1 MLCTRRRY
9 TVKAPDGNKL
19 AILNALNKP
28 GFVSGQALG
37 EQLGISRA
45 AVSKHINSLQEMGL
59 DIFKVTGKGYSLN
72 NYAGLLNQSQIQQ
85 HYNQLNSQ
93 LKSQSANVEVH
104 PIIDSTNSELMR
116 RIQAKTALESGTII
130 VAEMQQ
136 AGRGR
141 RGRVWQSPFG
151 ANLYY
156 SYFWRLDDGLQAAMG
171 VSIAVGLA
179 VYDTIKALYDIDLEL
194 KWPNDIYLN
203 KQKLAGVL
211 VELDGQP
218 QGPCQLVL
226 GIGINL
232 QMPENFS
239 QNIDQAWTDLSQH
252 TQKLDK
258 NELVASLTYH
268 LEHRLD
274 QYRKSGLQTMH
285 QQWNSLN
292 AFAGECVELNTGHRS
307 WRGICEGIDPQGGIR
322 IRQDGDVKSY
332 YGGEISLRKAP
343 L

>member
-1 MLCTRRRY
+1 
-9 TVKAPDGNKL
+9 VKAPDGNKL
-19 AILNALNKP
+19 AILNALNQP

-45 AVSKHINSLQEMGL
+45 AVSKHINSLQVMGL

-72 NYAGLLNQSQIQQ
+72 NHAGLLNQTKIQQ
-85 HYNQLNSQ
+85 HFNQLTSQ
-93 LKSQSANVEVH
+93 LKSQPVNVEVH

-116 RIQAKTALESGTII
+116 RIQAKTALESGTVI

-179 VYDTIKALYDIDLEL
+179 VYDTIKALYDIELEL

-232 QMPENFS
+232 QMPQSFS
-239 QNIDQAWTDLSQH
+239 QHIDQAWTDLSQH
-252 TQKLDK
+252 TQQLDK

-268 LEHRLD
+268 LELRLD
-274 QYRKSGLQTMH
+274 QYRKSGLHTMH
-285 QQWNSLN
+285 EQWNSLN

-322 IRQDGDVKSY
+322 IRQDGEVKSY
-332 YGGEISLRKAP
+332 YGGEISLRKAQ

>member
-1 MLCTRRRY
+1 M
-9 TVKAPDGNKL
+9 KAPDGNKL
-19 AILNALNKP
+19 AILNALNQG

-37 EQLGISRA
+37 EKLGISRA
-45 AVSKHINSLQEMGL
+45 AVSKHIKTLQEMGL
-59 DIFKVTGKGYSLN
+59 DIFKVTGKGYCLN
-72 NYAGLLNQSQIQQ
+72 SQVGLLNKTQIDQ
-85 HYNQLNSQ
+85 HYKALG
-93 LKSQSANVEVH
+93 ANTADVEVH

-116 RIQAKTALESGTII
+116 RIQAKTALESGTVI

-179 VYDTIKALYDIDLEL
+179 VYDAIKALYQVDVEL
-194 KWPNDIYLN
+194 KWPNDIYIN

-218 QGPCQLVL
+218 QGPCQLVI

-232 QMPENFS
+232 QMPESFS
-239 QNIDQAWTDLSQH
+239 QHIDQAWTDLNQH

-258 NELVASLTYH
+258 NQLVASLTYH
-268 LEHRLD
+268 LEQRLA
-274 QYRKSGLQTMH
+274 QYRQTGLQAMYE
-285 QQWNSLN
+285 QWNSLN
-292 AFAGECVELNTGHRS
+292 AFAGEYVELNTGHRS
-307 WRGICEGIDPQGGIR
+307 WRGICEGIDAQGGIR
-322 IRQDGDVKSY
+322 IRQDGEVKSY
-332 YGGEISLRKAP
+332 YGGEVSLRKAQ

>member
-1 MLCTRRRY
+1 M
-9 TVKAPDGNKL
+9 KAPDGNKL
-19 AILNALNKP
+19 AILNALNLG

-37 EQLGISRA
+37 EELGISRA
-45 AVSKHINSLQEMGL
+45 AVSKHIKTLQEMGL
-59 DIFKVTGKGYSLN
+59 DIFKVTGKGYCLN
-72 NYAGLLNQSQIQQ
+72 SQVGLLNKTQIDL
-85 HYNQLNSQ
+85 HYKALGAST
-93 LKSQSANVEVH
+93 ANVEVH

-116 RIQAKTALESGTII
+116 RIQSKAELESGKVI

-179 VYDTIKALYDIDLEL
+179 VYDAIKALYQIDVEL
-194 KWPNDIYLN
+194 KWPNDIYIN

-218 QGPCQLVL
+218 QGPCQLVI

-232 QMPENFS
+232 QMPESFS
-239 QNIDQAWTDLSQH
+239 QHIDQAWTDLNQH
-252 TQKLDK
+252 TQQLDK
-258 NELVASLTYH
+258 NMLVASLTYY
-268 LEHRLD
+268 LEKRLL
-274 QYRKSGLQTMH
+274 QYSQSGLQAMYE
-285 QQWNSLN
+285 QWNALN
-292 AFAGECVELNTGHRS
+292 AFAGEQVELNTGHRS

-322 IRQDGDVKSY
+322 IRQDGEVKSY
-332 YGGEISLRKAP
+332 YGGEVSLRKAQP
-343 L
+343 

>member
-1 MLCTRRRY
+1 MPY
-9 TVKAPDGNKL
+9 YSGANAMKAPDGNKL
-19 AILNALNKP
+19 AILNALNQG
-28 GFVSGQALG
+28 GFISGQVLG

-45 AVSKHINSLQEMGL
+45 AISKHIKSLQEMGL

-72 NYAGLLNQSQIQQ
+72 SQVGLLNQAQIQQ
-85 HYNQLNSQ
+85 HYQALGATTA
-93 LKSQSANVEVH
+93 KVEVH

-116 RIQAKTALESGTII
+116 RIQAKTELESGTVI

-136 AGRGR
+136 LGRGR

-156 SYFWRLDDGLQAAMG
+156 SYFWRLDDGIQAAMG
-171 VSIAVGLA
+171 VSIVVGLA
-179 VYDTIKALYDIDLEL
+179 VYDAIKALYNIEVEL

-211 VELDGQP
+211 VELDAQP
-218 QGPCQLVL
+218 QGPCQLVI

-232 QMPENFS
+232 QMPESFS
-239 QNIDQAWTDLSQH
+239 QHIDQAWTDLSQH
-252 TQKLDK
+252 TQQLNK
-258 NELVASLTYH
+258 NQLVASLTYY
-268 LEHRLD
+268 LEQRLE
-274 QYRKSGLQTMH
+274 QYSESGLQSMH
-285 QQWNSLN
+285 QQWNALN

-322 IRQDGDVKSY
+322 IRQDGEVKSY
-332 YGGEISLRKAP
+332 YGGEISLRKAQ

>member
-1 MLCTRRRY
+1 M
-9 TVKAPDGNKL
+9 KAPDGNKL
-19 AILNALNKP
+19 AILNALNQG
-28 GFVSGQALG
+28 GFISGQVLG

-45 AVSKHINSLQEMGL
+45 AISKHIKSLQEMGL

-72 NYAGLLNQSQIQQ
+72 SQVGLLNQAQIQQ
-85 HYNQLNSQ
+85 HYQALGATTA
-93 LKSQSANVEVH
+93 KVEVH

-116 RIQAKTALESGTII
+116 RIQVKTELESGTVI

-136 AGRGR
+136 LGRGR

-156 SYFWRLDDGLQAAMG
+156 SYFWRLDDGIQAAMG
-171 VSIAVGLA
+171 VSIVVGLA
-179 VYDTIKALYDIDLEL
+179 VYDAIKALYNIEVEL

-211 VELDGQP
+211 VELDAQP
-218 QGPCQLVL
+218 QGPCQLVI

-232 QMPENFS
+232 QMPESFS
-239 QNIDQAWTDLSQH
+239 QHIDQAWTDLSQH
-252 TQKLDK
+252 TQQLNK
-258 NELVASLTYH
+258 NQLVASLTYY
-268 LEHRLD
+268 LEQRLE
-274 QYRKSGLQTMH
+274 QYSESGLQSMH
-285 QQWNSLN
+285 QQWNALN

-307 WRGICEGIDPQGGIR
+307 WRGICEGIDSQGGIR
-322 IRQDGDVKSY
+322 IRQDGEVKSY
-332 YGGEISLRKAP
+332 YGGEISLRKAQ

>member
-1 MLCTRRRY
+1 
-9 TVKAPDGNKL
+9 
-19 AILNALNKP
+19 
-28 GFVSGQALG
+28 
-37 EQLGISRA
+37 
-45 AVSKHINSLQEMGL
+45 MGL
-59 DIFKVTGKGYSLN
+59 DIFKVTGKGYCLN
-72 NYAGLLNQSQIQQ
+72 SQVGLLNKTQIDQ
-85 HYNQLNSQ
+85 HYKALG
-93 LKSQSANVEVH
+93 ANTADVEVH

-116 RIQAKTALESGTII
+116 RIQAKTALESGTVI

-179 VYDTIKALYDIDLEL
+179 VYDAIKALYQIDVEL
-194 KWPNDIYLN
+194 KWPNDIYIN

-218 QGPCQLVL
+218 QGPCQLVI

-232 QMPENFS
+232 QMPESFS
-239 QNIDQAWTDLSQH
+239 QHIDQAWTDLNQH

-258 NELVASLTYH
+258 NQLVASLTYH
-268 LEHRLD
+268 LEQRLV
-274 QYRKSGLQTMH
+274 QYRQTGLQDMYE
-285 QQWNSLN
+285 QWNSLN
-292 AFAGECVELNTGHRS
+292 AFAGDYVELNTGHRS

-322 IRQDGDVKSY
+322 IRQDGEVKSY
-332 YGGEISLRKAP
+332 YGGEVSLRKAQV
-343 L
+343 

>member
-1 MLCTRRRY
+1 M
-9 TVKAPDGNKL
+9 KAPDGNKL
-19 AILNALNKP
+19 AILNALNQG

-37 EQLGISRA
+37 EKLGISRA
-45 AVSKHINSLQEMGL
+45 AVSKHIKTLQEMGL
-59 DIFKVTGKGYSLN
+59 DIFKVTGKGYCLN
-72 NYAGLLNQSQIQQ
+72 NQVGLLNKTQIDQ
-85 HYNQLNSQ
+85 HYKALG
-93 LKSQSANVEVH
+93 ANTADVEVH

-116 RIQAKTALESGTII
+116 RIQAKTALESGTVI

-179 VYDTIKALYDIDLEL
+179 VYDAIKALYQIDVEL
-194 KWPNDIYLN
+194 KWPNDIYIN

-218 QGPCQLVL
+218 QGPCQLVI

-232 QMPENFS
+232 QMPESFS
-239 QNIDQAWTDLSQH
+239 QHIDQAWTDLNQH

-258 NELVASLTYH
+258 NQLVASLTYH
-268 LEHRLD
+268 LEQRLV
-274 QYRKSGLQTMH
+274 QYRQTGLQDMYE
-285 QQWNSLN
+285 QWNSLN
-292 AFAGECVELNTGHRS
+292 AFAGDYVELNTGHRS

-322 IRQDGDVKSY
+322 IRQDGEVKSY
-332 YGGEISLRKAP
+332 YGGEVSLRKAQV
-343 L
+343 

>member
-1 MLCTRRRY
+1 M
-9 TVKAPDGNKL
+9 KAPDGNKL
-19 AILNALNKP
+19 AILNALNQG

-37 EQLGISRA
+37 EKLGISRA
-45 AVSKHINSLQEMGL
+45 AVSKHIKTLQEMGL
-59 DIFKVTGKGYSLN
+59 DIFKVTGKGYCLN
-72 NYAGLLNQSQIQQ
+72 NQVGLLNKTQIDQ
-85 HYNQLNSQ
+85 HYKALG
-93 LKSQSANVEVH
+93 ANTADVEVH

-116 RIQAKTALESGTII
+116 RIQAKTALESGTVI

-179 VYDTIKALYDIDLEL
+179 VYDAIKALYQIDVEL
-194 KWPNDIYLN
+194 KWPNDIYIN

-218 QGPCQLVL
+218 QGPCQLVI

-232 QMPENFS
+232 QMPESFS
-239 QNIDQAWTDLSQH
+239 QHIDQAWTDLNQH

-258 NELVASLTYH
+258 NQLVASLTHH
-268 LEHRLD
+268 LEQRLV
-274 QYRKSGLQTMH
+274 QYRQTGLQDMYE
-285 QQWNSLN
+285 QWNSLN
-292 AFAGECVELNTGHRS
+292 AFAGDYVELNTGHRS

-322 IRQDGDVKSY
+322 IRQDGEVKSY
-332 YGGEISLRKAP
+332 YGGEVSLRKAQV
-343 L
+343 

>member
-1 MLCTRRRY
+1 M
-9 TVKAPDGNKL
+9 KAPDGNKL
-19 AILNALNKP
+19 AILNALNLG

-37 EQLGISRA
+37 EELGISRA
-45 AVSKHINSLQEMGL
+45 AVSKHIKTLQEMGL
-59 DIFKVTGKGYSLN
+59 DIFKVTGKGYCLN
-72 NYAGLLNQSQIQQ
+72 SQVGLLNKTQIDQ
-85 HYNQLNSQ
+85 HYKALGAST
-93 LKSQSANVEVH
+93 ANVEVH

-116 RIQAKTALESGTII
+116 RLQSKAELESGKVI

-179 VYDTIKALYDIDLEL
+179 VYDAIKALYQIDVEL
-194 KWPNDIYLN
+194 KWPNDIYIN

-218 QGPCQLVL
+218 QGPCQLVI

-232 QMPENFS
+232 QMPESFS
-239 QNIDQAWTDLSQH
+239 QHIDQAWTDLNQH
-252 TQKLDK
+252 TQQLYK
-258 NELVASLTYH
+258 NELVASLTYY
-268 LEHRLD
+268 LEKRLL
-274 QYRKSGLQTMH
+274 QYSQSGLQEMYE
-285 QQWNSLN
+285 QWNALN
-292 AFAGECVELNTGHRS
+292 AFAGEQVELNTGHRS

-322 IRQDGDVKSY
+322 IRQDGEVKSY
-332 YGGEISLRKAP
+332 YGGEVSLRKAQP
-343 L
+343 

>member
-1 MLCTRRRY
+1 M
-9 TVKAPDGNKL
+9 KAPDGNKL
-19 AILNALNKP
+19 AILNALNQG

-37 EQLGISRA
+37 EKLGISRA
-45 AVSKHINSLQEMGL
+45 AVSKHIKTLQEMGL
-59 DIFKVTGKGYSLN
+59 DIFKVTGKGYCLN
-72 NYAGLLNQSQIQQ
+72 SQVGLLNKTQIDQ
-85 HYNQLNSQ
+85 HYKALG
-93 LKSQSANVEVH
+93 ANTADVEVH

-116 RIQAKTALESGTII
+116 RIQAKTELESGTVI

-179 VYDTIKALYDIDLEL
+179 VYDAIKALYQIDVEL
-194 KWPNDIYLN
+194 KWPNDIYIN

-218 QGPCQLVL
+218 QGPCQLVI

-232 QMPENFS
+232 QMPESFS
-239 QNIDQAWTDLSQH
+239 QHIDQAWTDLNQH

-258 NELVASLTYH
+258 NQLVASLTYH
-268 LEHRLD
+268 LEQRLA
-274 QYRKSGLQTMH
+274 QYRQTGLQAMYE
-285 QQWNSLN
+285 QWNLLN
-292 AFAGECVELNTGHRS
+292 AFAGEYVELNTGHRS

-322 IRQDGDVKSY
+322 IRQDGEVKSY
-332 YGGEISLRKAP
+332 YGGEVSLRKAQV
-343 L
+343 

>member
-1 MLCTRRRY
+1 M
-9 TVKAPDGNKL
+9 KAPDGNKL
-19 AILNALNKP
+19 AILNALNQG

-37 EQLGISRA
+37 EKLGISRA
-45 AVSKHINSLQEMGL
+45 AVSKHIKTLQEMGL
-59 DIFKVTGKGYSLN
+59 DIFKVTGKGYCLN
-72 NYAGLLNQSQIQQ
+72 SQVGLLNKTQIDQ
-85 HYNQLNSQ
+85 HYKALG
-93 LKSQSANVEVH
+93 ANTADVEVH

-116 RIQAKTALESGTII
+116 RIQAKTALESGTVI

-179 VYDTIKALYDIDLEL
+179 VYDAIKALYQIDVEL
-194 KWPNDIYLN
+194 KWPNDIYIN

-218 QGPCQLVL
+218 QGPCQLVI

-232 QMPENFS
+232 QMPESFS
-239 QNIDQAWTDLSQH
+239 QHIDQAWTDLNQH

-258 NELVASLTYH
+258 NQLVASLTYH
-268 LEHRLD
+268 LEQRLV
-274 QYRKSGLQTMH
+274 QYRQTGLQDMYE
-285 QQWNSLN
+285 QWNSLN
-292 AFAGECVELNTGHRS
+292 AFAGDYVELNTGHRS

-322 IRQDGDVKSY
+322 IRQDGEVKSY
-332 YGGEISLRKAP
+332 YGGEVSLRKAQI
-343 L
+343 

>member
-1 MLCTRRRY
+1 M
-9 TVKAPDGNKL
+9 KAPDGNKL
-19 AILNALNKP
+19 AILNALNQP

-45 AVSKHINSLQEMGL
+45 AVSKHINSLQVMGL

-72 NYAGLLNQSQIQQ
+72 NHAGLLNQTKIQQ
-85 HYNQLNSQ
+85 HFNQLTSQ
-93 LKSQSANVEVH
+93 LKSQPVNVEVH

-116 RIQAKTALESGTII
+116 RIQAKTALESGTVI

-179 VYDTIKALYDIDLEL
+179 VYDTIKALYNIELEL

-232 QMPENFS
+232 QMPQSFS
-239 QNIDQAWTDLSQH
+239 QHIDQAWTDLSQH
-252 TQKLDK
+252 TQQLDK

-268 LEHRLD
+268 LENRLD

-285 QQWNSLN
+285 EQWNSLN

-322 IRQDGDVKSY
+322 IRQDGEVKSY
-332 YGGEISLRKAP
+332 YGGEISLRKAQ

>member
-1 MLCTRRRY
+1 M
-9 TVKAPDGNKL
+9 KAPDGNKL
-19 AILNALNKP
+19 AILNALNQP

-45 AVSKHINSLQEMGL
+45 AVSKHINSLQVMGL

-72 NYAGLLNQSQIQQ
+72 NHAGLLNQTKIQQ
-85 HYNQLNSQ
+85 HFNQLTSQ
-93 LKSQSANVEVH
+93 LKSQPVNVEVH
-104 PIIDSTNSELMR
+104 PLIDSTNSELMR
-116 RIQAKTALESGTII
+116 RVQAKTALESGTVI

-179 VYDTIKALYDIDLEL
+179 VYDTIKALYDIELEL

-232 QMPENFS
+232 QMPQSFS
-239 QNIDQAWTDLSQH
+239 QHIDQAWTDLSQH
-252 TQKLDK
+252 TQQLDK

-268 LEHRLD
+268 LENRLD
-274 QYRKSGLQTMH
+274 QYRKSGLHTMH
-285 QQWNSLN
+285 EQWNSLN

-322 IRQDGDVKSY
+322 IRQDGEVKSY
-332 YGGEISLRKAP
+332 YGGEISLRKAQ

>member
-1 MLCTRRRY
+1 M
-9 TVKAPDGNKL
+9 KAPDGNKL
-19 AILNALNKP
+19 AILNALNLG

-37 EQLGISRA
+37 EELGISRA
-45 AVSKHINSLQEMGL
+45 AVSKHIKTLQEMGL
-59 DIFKVTGKGYSLN
+59 DIFKVTGKGYCLN
-72 NYAGLLNQSQIQQ
+72 SQVGLLNKTQIDQ
-85 HYNQLNSQ
+85 HYKALGAST
-93 LKSQSANVEVH
+93 ANVEVH

-116 RIQAKTALESGTII
+116 RIQSKAELESGKVI

-179 VYDTIKALYDIDLEL
+179 VYDAIKALYQIDVEL
-194 KWPNDIYLN
+194 KWPNDIYIN

-218 QGPCQLVL
+218 QGPCQLVI

-232 QMPENFS
+232 QMPESFS
-239 QNIDQAWTDLSQH
+239 QHIDQAWTDLNQH
-252 TQKLDK
+252 TQQLDK
-258 NELVASLTYH
+258 NELVASLTYY
-268 LEHRLD
+268 LEKRLL
-274 QYRKSGLQTMH
+274 QYSQSGLQEMYEH
-285 QQWNSLN
+285 WNALN
-292 AFAGECVELNTGHRS
+292 AFAGEQVELNTGHRS

-322 IRQDGDVKSY
+322 IRQDGEVKSY
-332 YGGEISLRKAP
+332 YGGEVSLRKAQP
-343 L
+343 

>member
-1 MLCTRRRY
+1 M
-9 TVKAPDGNKL
+9 KAPDGNKL
-19 AILNALNKP
+19 AILNALNQG

-37 EQLGISRA
+37 EKLGISRA
-45 AVSKHINSLQEMGL
+45 AVSKHIKTLQEMGL
-59 DIFKVTGKGYSLN
+59 DIFKVTGKGYCLN
-72 NYAGLLNQSQIQQ
+72 SQVGLLNKTQIDQ
-85 HYNQLNSQ
+85 HYKALG
-93 LKSQSANVEVH
+93 ANTADVEVH

-116 RIQAKTALESGTII
+116 RIQAKTALESGTVI

-171 VSIAVGLA
+171 VSIAVGIA
-179 VYDTIKALYDIDLEL
+179 VYDAIKALYQIDVEL
-194 KWPNDIYLN
+194 KWPNDIYIN

-218 QGPCQLVL
+218 QGPCQLVI

-232 QMPENFS
+232 QMPESFS
-239 QNIDQAWTDLSQH
+239 QHIDQAWTDLNQH

-258 NELVASLTYH
+258 NHLVASLTYH
-268 LEHRLD
+268 LEQRLV
-274 QYRKSGLQTMH
+274 QYRQTGLQDMYE
-285 QQWNSLN
+285 QWNSLN
-292 AFAGECVELNTGHRS
+292 AFAGDYVELNTGHRS

-322 IRQDGDVKSY
+322 IRQDGEVKSY
-332 YGGEISLRKAP
+332 YGGEVSLRKAQV
-343 L
+343 

>member
-1 MLCTRRRY
+1 M
-9 TVKAPDGNKL
+9 KAPNGNKL
-19 AILNALNKP
+19 AILNALNEG

-37 EQLGISRA
+37 DELGISRA
-45 AVSKHINSLQEMGL
+45 AVSKHIKTLQEMGL

-72 NYAGLLNQSQIQQ
+72 NHVGLLNQVQIQKN
-85 HYNQLNSQ
+85 YKALGAST
-93 LKSQSANVEVH
+93 ANVEVH

-116 RIQAKTALESGTII
+116 RIQAKEALESGTVI

-179 VYDTIKALYDIDLEL
+179 VYDAIKVLYNIDIEL

-218 QGPCQLVL
+218 QGPCQLVI

-232 QMPENFS
+232 QMPESFS
-239 QNIDQAWTDLSQH
+239 QHIDQAWTDLSQH
-252 TQKLDK
+252 TQQLDK
-258 NELVASLTYH
+258 NQLVASLTNC
-268 LEHRLD
+268 LEQRLVE
-274 QYRKSGLQTMH
+274 YRQTGLQTMYE
-285 QQWNSLN
+285 QWNSLN

-307 WRGICEGIDPQGGIR
+307 WRGICEGIDSQGGIR
-322 IRQDGDVKSY
+322 IRQDGEVKSY
-332 YGGEISLRKAP
+332 YGGEVSLRKAQI
-343 L
+343 

>member
-1 MLCTRRRY
+1 M
-9 TVKAPDGNKL
+9 KAPDGNKL
-19 AILNALNKP
+19 AILNALNQP

-45 AVSKHINSLQEMGL
+45 AVSKHINSLQVMGL

-72 NYAGLLNQSQIQQ
+72 NHAGLLNQTKIQQ
-85 HYNQLNSQ
+85 HFNQLTSQ
-93 LKSQSANVEVH
+93 LKSQPVNVEVH

-116 RIQAKTALESGTII
+116 RIQAKTALESGTVI

-136 AGRGR
+136 SGRGR

-179 VYDTIKALYDIDLEL
+179 VYDTIKALYDIELEL

-232 QMPENFS
+232 QMPQSFS
-239 QNIDQAWTDLSQH
+239 QHIDQAWTDLSQH
-252 TQKLDK
+252 TQQLDK

-268 LEHRLD
+268 LENRLD
-274 QYRKSGLQTMH
+274 QYRKSGLHTMH
-285 QQWNSLN
+285 EQWNSLN
-292 AFAGECVELNTGHRS
+292 AFAGEYVELNTGHRS

-322 IRQDGDVKSY
+322 IRQDGEVKSY
-332 YGGEISLRKAP
+332 YGGEISLRKAQ

>member
-1 MLCTRRRY
+1 M
-9 TVKAPDGNKL
+9 KAPDGNKL
-19 AILNALNKP
+19 AILNALNQP

-45 AVSKHINSLQEMGL
+45 AVSKHINSLQVMGL

-72 NYAGLLNQSQIQQ
+72 NHAGLLNQTKIQQ
-85 HYNQLNSQ
+85 HFNQLTSQ
-93 LKSQSANVEVH
+93 LKSQSVNVEVH
-104 PIIDSTNSELMR
+104 PLIDSTNSELMR
-116 RIQAKTALESGTII
+116 RIQAKTALESGTVI

-179 VYDTIKALYDIDLEL
+179 VYDTIKALYDIELEL

-232 QMPENFS
+232 QMPQSFS
-239 QNIDQAWTDLSQH
+239 QHIDQAWTDLSQH
-252 TQKLDK
+252 TQQLDK

-268 LEHRLD
+268 LENRLD
-274 QYRKSGLQTMH
+274 QYRKSGLHTMH
-285 QQWNSLN
+285 EQWNSLN
-292 AFAGECVELNTGHRS
+292 AFAGEYVELNTGHRS

-322 IRQDGDVKSY
+322 IRQDGEVKSY
-332 YGGEISLRKAP
+332 YGGEISLRKAQ

>member
-1 MLCTRRRY
+1 M
-9 TVKAPDGNKL
+9 KAPDGNKL
-19 AILNALNKP
+19 AILNALNQP

-45 AVSKHINSLQEMGL
+45 AVSKHINSLQVMGL

-72 NYAGLLNQSQIQQ
+72 NHAGLLNQTKIQQ
-85 HYNQLNSQ
+85 HFNQLTSQ
-93 LKSQSANVEVH
+93 LKSQPVNVEVH

-116 RIQAKTALESGTII
+116 RIQAKTALESGTVI

-179 VYDTIKALYDIDLEL
+179 VYDTIKALYDIELEL

-232 QMPENFS
+232 QMPQSFS
-239 QNIDQAWTDLSQH
+239 QHIDQAWTDLSQH
-252 TQKLDK
+252 TQQLDK

-268 LEHRLD
+268 LELRLD
-274 QYRKSGLQTMH
+274 QYRKSGLHTMH
-285 QQWNSLN
+285 EQWNSLN

-322 IRQDGDVKSY
+322 IRQDGEVKSY
-332 YGGEISLRKAP
+332 YGGEISLRKAQ

>member
-1 MLCTRRRY
+1 M
-9 TVKAPDGNKL
+9 KSPNGNKL
-19 AILNALNKP
+19 AILKALNQS

-37 EQLGISRA
+37 AQLGISRA
-45 AVSKHINSLQEMGL
+45 AVSKHIQSLQEMGL
-59 DIFKVTGKGYSLN
+59 DIFKVTGKGYCLN
-72 NYAGLLNQSQIQQ
+72 NRAGLLNQSYIYQ
-85 HYNQLNSQ
+85 YGTQLGM
-93 LKSQSANVEVH
+93 LLDHVEVH

-116 RIQAKTALESGTII
+116 RIQAKTALKSGTVI

-156 SYFWRLDDGLQAAMG
+156 SYFWRLDDGIQAAMG

-179 VYDTIKALYDIDLEL
+179 VYDAIKALYDINIEL

-218 QGPCQLVL
+218 QGPCQLVI
-226 GIGINL
+226 GIGINI
-232 QMPENFS
+232 QMPLSVSE
-239 QNIDQAWTDLSQH
+239 QIDQAWTDLSQH
-252 TQKLDK
+252 TQQLDK
-258 NELVASLTYH
+258 NKLVAALTYH
-268 LEHRLD
+268 LEQRLTC
-274 QYRKSGLQTMH
+274 YSETGLQLMYE
-285 QQWNSLN
+285 QWNTLN
-292 AFAGECVELNTGHRS
+292 AFAGEYVELNTGHRS

-322 IRQDGDVKSY
+322 IRQDGEVKSY
-332 YGGEISLRKAP
+332 YGGEISLRKALP
-343 L
+343 

>member
-1 MLCTRRRY
+1 M
-9 TVKAPDGNKL
+9 KAPDGNKL
-19 AILNALNKP
+19 AILNALNQG

-37 EQLGISRA
+37 EKLGISRA
-45 AVSKHINSLQEMGL
+45 AVSKHIKTLQEMGL
-59 DIFKVTGKGYSLN
+59 DIFKVTGKGYCLN
-72 NYAGLLNQSQIQQ
+72 SQVGLLNKTQIDQ
-85 HYNQLNSQ
+85 HYKALG
-93 LKSQSANVEVH
+93 ANTADVEVH

-116 RIQAKTALESGTII
+116 RIQAKTALESGTVI

-179 VYDTIKALYDIDLEL
+179 VYDAIKALYQIDVEL
-194 KWPNDIYLN
+194 KWPNDIYIH

-218 QGPCQLVL
+218 QGPCQLVI

-232 QMPENFS
+232 QMPESFS
-239 QNIDQAWTDLSQH
+239 QHIDQAWTDLNQH

-258 NELVASLTYH
+258 NQLVASLTYH
-268 LEHRLD
+268 LEQRLV
-274 QYRKSGLQTMH
+274 QYRQTGLQDMYE
-285 QQWNSLN
+285 QWNSLN
-292 AFAGECVELNTGHRS
+292 AFAGDYVELNTGHRS

-322 IRQDGDVKSY
+322 IRQDGEVKSY
-332 YGGEISLRKAP
+332 YGGEVSLRKAQV
-343 L
+343 

>member
-1 MLCTRRRY
+1 M
-9 TVKAPDGNKL
+9 KAPDGNKL
-19 AILNALNKP
+19 AILNALNQG

-37 EQLGISRA
+37 EELGISRA
-45 AVSKHINSLQEMGL
+45 AVSKHIKTLQEMGL
-59 DIFKVTGKGYSLN
+59 DIFKVTGKGYCLN
-72 NYAGLLNQSQIQQ
+72 NQVGLLNKTQIDQ
-85 HYNQLNSQ
+85 HYKALG
-93 LKSQSANVEVH
+93 ANTADVEVH

-116 RIQAKTALESGTII
+116 RIQAKTAVESGTVI

-179 VYDTIKALYDIDLEL
+179 VYDAIKALYQIDVEL
-194 KWPNDIYLN
+194 KWPNDIYIN

-218 QGPCQLVL
+218 QGPCQLVI

-232 QMPENFS
+232 QMPESFS
-239 QNIDQAWTDLSQH
+239 QHIDQAWTDLNQH

-258 NELVASLTYH
+258 NQLVASLTYH
-268 LEHRLD
+268 LEQRLV
-274 QYRKSGLQTMH
+274 QYSQTGLQNMYE
-285 QQWNSLN
+285 QWNSLN
-292 AFAGECVELNTGHRS
+292 AFAGDYVELNTGHRS

-322 IRQDGDVKSY
+322 IRQDGEVKSY
-332 YGGEISLRKAP
+332 YGGEVSLRKAQV
-343 L
+343 

>member
-1 MLCTRRRY
+1 
-9 TVKAPDGNKL
+9 VKAPDGNKL
-19 AILNALNKP
+19 AILNALNQP

-45 AVSKHINSLQEMGL
+45 AVSKHINSLQVMGL

-72 NYAGLLNQSQIQQ
+72 NHAGLLNQTKIQQ
-85 HYNQLNSQ
+85 HFNQLTSQ
-93 LKSQSANVEVH
+93 LKSQPVNVEVH

-116 RIQAKTALESGTII
+116 RIQAKTALESGTVI

-179 VYDTIKALYDIDLEL
+179 VYDTIKALYNIELEL

-232 QMPENFS
+232 QMPQSFS
-239 QNIDQAWTDLSQH
+239 QHIDQAWTDLSQH
-252 TQKLDK
+252 TQQLDK

-268 LEHRLD
+268 LENRLD
-274 QYRKSGLQTMH
+274 QYRKSGLHTMH
-285 QQWNSLN
+285 EQWNSLN
-292 AFAGECVELNTGHRS
+292 AFAGEYVELNTGHRS

-322 IRQDGDVKSY
+322 IRQDGEVKSY
-332 YGGEISLRKAP
+332 YGGEISLRKAQ

>member
-1 MLCTRRRY
+1 M
-9 TVKAPDGNKL
+9 KAPDGNKL
-19 AILNALNKP
+19 AILNALNEG
-28 GFVSGQALG
+28 GFVSGQTLG

-45 AVSKHINSLQEMGL
+45 AVSKHIKNWQEMGL

-72 NYAGLLNQSQIQQ
+72 NHVGLLNQVTIQQ
-85 HYNQLNSQ
+85 SYKALSTG
-93 LKSQSANVEVH
+93 SANVEVH

-116 RIQAKTALESGTII
+116 RIQAKTVLKSGTVI

-156 SYFWRLDDGLQAAMG
+156 SYFWRLDDSLHAAMG
-171 VSIAVGLA
+171 ISIAVGLA
-179 VYDTIKALYDIDLEL
+179 VYDTIKALYGIDAEL

-218 QGPCQLVL
+218 QGPCQLVI

-232 QMPENFS
+232 QMPESFS
-239 QNIDQAWTDLSQH
+239 QQIDQAWTDLSQH
-252 TQKLDK
+252 TQQLDK
-258 NELVASLTYH
+258 NHLVASLTYH
-268 LEHRLD
+268 LEQRLV
-274 QYRKSGLQTMH
+274 QYRQTGLQAMYK
-285 QQWNSLN
+285 QWNLLN
-292 AFAGECVELNTGHRS
+292 AFAGECVELNSGHRS
-307 WRGICEGIDPQGGIR
+307 WRGMCEGIDSQGGIR
-322 IRQDGDVKSY
+322 IRQDGEVKSY
-332 YGGEISLRKAP
+332 YGGEVSLKKAQ

>member
-1 MLCTRRRY
+1 M
-9 TVKAPDGNKL
+9 KAPDGNKL
-19 AILNALNKP
+19 AILNALNQG

-37 EQLGISRA
+37 EKLGISRA
-45 AVSKHINSLQEMGL
+45 AVSKHIKTLQEMGL
-59 DIFKVTGKGYSLN
+59 DIFKVTGKGYCLN
-72 NYAGLLNQSQIQQ
+72 SQVGLLNKTQIDQ
-85 HYNQLNSQ
+85 HYKALG
-93 LKSQSANVEVH
+93 ANTADVEVH

-116 RIQAKTALESGTII
+116 RIQAKTALESGTVI

-179 VYDTIKALYDIDLEL
+179 VYDAIKALYQIDVEL
-194 KWPNDIYLN
+194 KWPNDIYIN

-218 QGPCQLVL
+218 QGPCQLVI

-232 QMPENFS
+232 QMPESFS
-239 QNIDQAWTDLSQH
+239 QHIDQAWTDLNQH

-258 NELVASLTYH
+258 NQLVASLTYY
-268 LEHRLD
+268 LEQRLV
-274 QYRKSGLQTMH
+274 QYRQTGLQDMYE
-285 QQWNSLN
+285 QWNSLN
-292 AFAGECVELNTGHRS
+292 AFAGDYVELNTGHRS

-322 IRQDGDVKSY
+322 IRQDGEVKSY
-332 YGGEISLRKAP
+332 YGGEVSLRKAQV
-343 L
+343 

>member
-1 MLCTRRRY
+1 M
-9 TVKAPDGNKL
+9 KAPDGNKL
-19 AILNALNKP
+19 AILNALNQG
-28 GFVSGQALG
+28 GFISGQVLG

-45 AVSKHINSLQEMGL
+45 AISKHIKSLQEMGL

-72 NYAGLLNQSQIQQ
+72 SQVGLLNQAQIQQ
-85 HYNQLNSQ
+85 HYQALGATTA
-93 LKSQSANVEVH
+93 KVEVH

-116 RIQAKTALESGTII
+116 RIQAKTELESGTVI

-136 AGRGR
+136 LGRGR

-156 SYFWRLDDGLQAAMG
+156 SYFWRLDDGIQAAMG
-171 VSIAVGLA
+171 VSIVIGLA
-179 VYDTIKALYDIDLEL
+179 VYDAIKALYNIEVEL

-211 VELDGQP
+211 VELDAQP
-218 QGPCQLVL
+218 QGPCQLVI

-232 QMPENFS
+232 QMPESFS
-239 QNIDQAWTDLSQH
+239 QHIDQAWTDLSQH
-252 TQKLDK
+252 TQQLNK
-258 NELVASLTYH
+258 NQLVASLTYY
-268 LEHRLD
+268 LEQRLE
-274 QYRKSGLQTMH
+274 QYSESGLQSMH
-285 QQWNSLN
+285 QQWNALN

-322 IRQDGDVKSY
+322 IRQDGEVKSY
-332 YGGEISLRKAP
+332 YGGEISLRKAQ

>member
-1 MLCTRRRY
+1 M
-9 TVKAPDGNKL
+9 KAPDGNKL
-19 AILNALNKP
+19 AILNALNQP

-45 AVSKHINSLQEMGL
+45 AVSKHINSLQVMGL

-72 NYAGLLNQSQIQQ
+72 NHAGLLNQTKIQQ
-85 HYNQLNSQ
+85 YFNQLTSQ
-93 LKSQSANVEVH
+93 LKSQSVNVEVH
-104 PIIDSTNSELMR
+104 PLIDSTNSELMR
-116 RIQAKTALESGTII
+116 RTQAKTALESGTVI

-179 VYDTIKALYDIDLEL
+179 VYDTIKALYDIELEL

-232 QMPENFS
+232 QMPQSFS
-239 QNIDQAWTDLSQH
+239 QHIDQAWTDLSQH
-252 TQKLDK
+252 TQQLDK

-268 LEHRLD
+268 LENRLD
-274 QYRKSGLQTMH
+274 QYRKSGLHTMH
-285 QQWNSLN
+285 EQWNSLN

-322 IRQDGDVKSY
+322 IRQDGEVKSY
-332 YGGEISLRKAP
+332 YGGEISLRKAQ

>member
-1 MLCTRRRY
+1 M
-9 TVKAPDGNKL
+9 KAPDGNKL
-19 AILNALNKP
+19 AILNALNQG

-37 EQLGISRA
+37 EKLGISRA
-45 AVSKHINSLQEMGL
+45 AVSKHIKTLQEMGL
-59 DIFKVTGKGYSLN
+59 DIFKVTGKGYCLN
-72 NYAGLLNQSQIQQ
+72 SQVGLLNKTQIDQ
-85 HYNQLNSQ
+85 HYKALG
-93 LKSQSANVEVH
+93 ANTADVEVH

-116 RIQAKTALESGTII
+116 RIQAKTALESGTVI

-179 VYDTIKALYDIDLEL
+179 VYDAIKALYQIDVEL
-194 KWPNDIYLN
+194 KWPNDIYIN

-218 QGPCQLVL
+218 QGPCQLVI

-232 QMPENFS
+232 QMPESFS
-239 QNIDQAWTDLSQH
+239 QHIDQAWTDLNQH

-258 NELVASLTYH
+258 NQLVASLTYH
-268 LEHRLD
+268 LEQRLVK
-274 QYRKSGLQTMH
+274 YRQTGLQNMYE
-285 QQWNSLN
+285 QWNSLN
-292 AFAGECVELNTGHRS
+292 AFAGDYVELNTGHRS

-322 IRQDGDVKSY
+322 IRQDGEVKSY
-332 YGGEISLRKAP
+332 YGGEVSLRKAQV
-343 L
+343 

>member
-1 MLCTRRRY
+1 MPNIWRAC

-19 AILNALNKP
+19 AILNALNQG
-28 GFVSGQALG
+28 GFVSGQGLG

-45 AVSKHINSLQEMGL
+45 AISKHVQSLQDMGL
-59 DIFKVTGKGYSLN
+59 DIFKVTGKGYRLN
-72 NYAGLLNQSQIQQ
+72 NYAGLLNQSKIQQ
-85 HYNQLNSQ
+85 HYTALGAQTAS
-93 LKSQSANVEVH
+93 VEVH

-116 RIQAKTALESGTII
+116 RIQSKTELESGTVI

-156 SYFWRLDDGLQAAMG
+156 SYFWRLDDGIQAAMG

-179 VYDTIKALYDIDLEL
+179 VYDAIKALYSIEVEL

-218 QGPCQLVL
+218 QGPCQLVI

-232 QMPENFS
+232 QMPQSFS
-239 QNIDQAWTDLSQH
+239 QHIDQAWTDLSQH
-252 TQKLDK
+252 AQQLDK
-258 NELVASLTYH
+258 NQLVASLTYY
-268 LEHRLD
+268 LEQRLV
-274 QYRKSGLQTMH
+274 QYRQTGLHAMYE
-285 QQWNSLN
+285 QWNSLN

-322 IRQDGDVKSY
+322 IRQDGEVKSY
-332 YGGEISLRKAP
+332 YGGEVSLRKAQI
-343 L
+343 

>member
-1 MLCTRRRY
+1 M
-9 TVKAPDGNKL
+9 KAPDGNKL
-19 AILNALNKP
+19 AILNALNQG

-37 EQLGISRA
+37 EKLGISRA
-45 AVSKHINSLQEMGL
+45 AVSKHIKTLQEMGL
-59 DIFKVTGKGYSLN
+59 DIFKVTGKGYCLN
-72 NYAGLLNQSQIQQ
+72 SQVGLLNKTQIDQ
-85 HYNQLNSQ
+85 HYKALG
-93 LKSQSANVEVH
+93 ANTADVEVH

-116 RIQAKTALESGTII
+116 RIQAKTALESGTVI

-179 VYDTIKALYDIDLEL
+179 VYDAIKALYQIDVEL
-194 KWPNDIYLN
+194 KWPNDIYIN

-218 QGPCQLVL
+218 QGPCQLVI

-232 QMPENFS
+232 QMPESFS
-239 QNIDQAWTDLSQH
+239 QHIDQAWTDLNQH

-258 NELVASLTYH
+258 NQLVASLTHH
-268 LEHRLD
+268 LEQRLV
-274 QYRKSGLQTMH
+274 QYRQTGLQDMYE
-285 QQWNSLN
+285 QWNSLN
-292 AFAGECVELNTGHRS
+292 AFAGDYVELNTGHRS

-322 IRQDGDVKSY
+322 IRQDGEVKSY
-332 YGGEISLRKAP
+332 YGGEVSLRKAQV
-343 L
+343 

>member
-1 MLCTRRRY
+1 M
-9 TVKAPDGNKL
+9 KAPDGNKL
-19 AILNALNKP
+19 AILNALNQG
-28 GFVSGQALG
+28 GFLSGQALG
-37 EQLGISRA
+37 EKLGISRA
-45 AVSKHINSLQEMGL
+45 AVSKHIKTLQEMGL

-72 NYAGLLNQSQIQQ
+72 NQVGLLNKTQIDQ
-85 HYNQLNSQ
+85 HYKALG
-93 LKSQSANVEVH
+93 ANTADVEVH

-116 RIQAKTALESGTII
+116 RIQAKTALESGTVI

-179 VYDTIKALYDIDLEL
+179 VYDAIKALYQIDVEL
-194 KWPNDIYLN
+194 KWPNDIYIN

-218 QGPCQLVL
+218 QGPCQLVI

-232 QMPENFS
+232 QMPESFS
-239 QNIDQAWTDLSQH
+239 QHIDQAWTDLNQH

-258 NELVASLTYH
+258 NQLVASLTYH
-268 LEHRLD
+268 LEQRLVK
-274 QYRKSGLQTMH
+274 YRQTGLQTMYE
-285 QQWNSLN
+285 QWNSLN
-292 AFAGECVELNTGHRS
+292 AFAGDYVELNTGHRS

-322 IRQDGDVKSY
+322 IRQDGEVKSY
-332 YGGEISLRKAP
+332 YGGEVSLRKAQV
-343 L
+343 